1 MAFSQILIGFFTGG
15 ALVEGEG
22 SAEAVGACPGLVR
35 VEAVSSPP
43 SSDSDSVSV
52 RSKGHL
58 MIGAASRKL
67 KGSTSVPLPKKV
79 TNRVKSSL
87 VSDPARAMVRNCKA
101 SFLSAAAFPSS
112 SAASRKRRRD

>member
-1 MAFSQILIGFFTGG
+1 M
-15 ALVEGEG
+15 LVEGEG
-22 SAEAVGACPGLVR
+22 STEAVGACPGPVL

-52 RSKGHL
+52 RSRGHF
-58 MIGAASRKL
+58 MISAASMKL

-87 VSDPARAMVRNCKA
+87 VLDPARVMVRCCKA

-112 SAASRKRRRD
+112 LAASRKRQRD